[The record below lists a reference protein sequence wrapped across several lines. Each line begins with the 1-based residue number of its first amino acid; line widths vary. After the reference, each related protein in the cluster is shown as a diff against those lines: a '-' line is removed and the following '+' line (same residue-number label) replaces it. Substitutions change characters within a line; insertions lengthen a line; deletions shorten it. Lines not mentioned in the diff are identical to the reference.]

1 MLVKVNK
8 WLGIVAGIAGVL
20 VLTWVLISG
29 YYWYA
34 NTFEV
39 SELKPHEIY
48 DQMKRDGP
56 PVAEMTDLDG
66 LDIKLSDYHGKIL
79 IVNFWASWCAPCVD
93 EIPSL
98 TKLRDLFK
106 DQLFVVAV
114 SSDQSREDIV
124 AFRKS
129 FPAFGEPNIWIVWD
143 ETKGLIKKFG
153 IAKLP
158 ESVIF
163 GKDGKAI
170 KKIVGSIDWMS
181 EEAQTFMRESLGQ
194 SM

>member
-1 MLVKVNK
+1 MKSDR
-8 WLGIVAGIAGVL
+8 WLGIVAGTVGVL
-20 VLTWVLISG
+20 LLTWGLIAG
-29 YYWYA
+29 YYWYSR
-34 NTFEV
+34 TYEV
-39 SELKPHEIY
+39 GELKPHEIY
-48 DQMKRDGP
+48 DLMKHSGP
-56 PVAEMTDLDG
+56 PVDEMVTLDEHK
-66 LDIKLSDYHGKIL
+66 IQLSSYKGKIL

-106 DQLFVVAV
+106 DQIFVVAV
-114 SSDQSREDIV
+114 SSDQAKEDIT

-129 FPAFGEPNIWIVWD
+129 FPAFGEPNIVIVWD
-143 ETKGLIKKFG
+143 EKKDFVRQFG

-158 ESVIF
+158 ESIIY

-181 EEAQTFMRESLGQ
+181 EDAQKFMRENL
-194 SM
+194 